1 MLHLDLS
8 FRIRSR
14 PPCHSESASAVPIY
28 AALHIVIPNPLQRCH
43 IRGPAHC
50 HSESAS
56 AVRNLLFPPVVSRKR
71 GVPRVSPLFRP
82 GIPALI
88 ETDSYQGT
96 PSGVPPTTHPCRP
109 APIGRNCHRTLL
121 RSASHQTLS
130 AHGEGAFKS
139 YSKFRGPKF
148 WRHAHARIS
157 QPPRNKRFL
166 MYY

>member
-1 MLHLDLS
+1 MLHVDLS
-8 FRIRSR
+8 SRIRSR
-14 PPCHSESASAVPIY
+14 PACHSESASAVPIY

-96 PSGVPPTTHPCRP
+96 PSGVPPRTHPAGPRP
-109 APIGRNCHRTLL
+109 SGATATARSSAVPLIKARQRMTKEPLSRTP
-121 RSASHQTLS
+121 SSVV
-130 AHGEGAFKS
+130 
-139 YSKFRGPKF
+139 
-148 WRHAHARIS
+148 
-157 QPPRNKRFL
+157 
-166 MYY
+166 